1 MHDKLMNRPNSKSLS
16 NRLLK
21 IVSIL
26 AMMYLVCLLV
36 IMVTVGFAQ
45 ADKSHKE
52 LEQKLALSL
61 SNTAAIALYVNNKE
75 IADEVISS
83 LLLHEEIDAVRLQS
97 DEGVSFSSNHVV
109 DAESSLWVNSNQYRL
124 YSPTDGEP
132 LGTLYIHNNHSVLQQ
147 KALSQV
153 FSQVAFALGQFFVT
167 VIALVLVFERIIG
180 KPLTSLSNAL
190 NSATPGSTDLIPIDK
205 KNQENELG
213 VVVNSVNTFIEN
225 SRHAIER
232 ERGLRSQIEH
242 WEQYYRNL
250 AEQDTLTGLK
260 NRLGC
265 EKYVEQVASSSRY
278 IALLLVDLDGFK
290 GINDSYGHAAGD
302 FVLKEIAKRFSTLQL
317 DSNVPGVVGRI
328 GGDEFVIYLA
338 LQKTDQELLE
348 DIASDAVRLANL
360 PFAYQSHVFSVGC
373 SVGISVGKTI
383 SIDAEKLVHQADQA
397 MYAVKQ
403 LNKNDYQ
410 FYQAED
416 NVTNIK

>member
-1 MHDKLMNRPNSKSLS
+1 MNRPNSKSLS

-83 LLLHEEIDAVRLQS
+83 LLLHEEIDAVRLES

>member
-1 MHDKLMNRPNSKSLS
+1 
-16 NRLLK
+16 
-21 IVSIL
+21 
-26 AMMYLVCLLV
+26 MMYLVCLLV

-45 ADKSHKE
+45 ADKNHKE

-83 LLLHEEIDAVRLQS
+83 LLLHEEIDAVRLES
-97 DEGVSFSSNHVV
+97 DEGVSFSSNHVL
-109 DAESSLWVNSNQYRL
+109 DTENSLWTHSNQYRL

-132 LGTLYIHNNHSVLQQ
+132 LGTLYIHNNHTVLQ
-147 KALSQV
+147 KEALSQV

-213 VVVNSVNTFIEN
+213 VVVSSVNTFIEN
-225 SRHAIER
+225 SRHALER
-232 ERGLRSQIEH
+232 ERGLRSQLEH

-265 EKYVEQVASSSRY
+265 EKYIEQVAASSRY

-302 FVLKEIAKRFSTLQL
+302 FVLKEIAKRFSTLQS

-383 SIDAEKLVHQADQA
+383 GIDAEKLVHQADQA

-403 LNKNDYQ
+403 VNKNDYQ
-410 FYQAED
+410 FYQAEG

>member
-1 MHDKLMNRPNSKSLS
+1 MNSPNLKSLS

-83 LLLHEEIDAVRLQS
+83 LLLHEEIDAVRLES
-97 DEGVSFSSNHVV
+97 DEGVSFSSNHVA

>member
-1 MHDKLMNRPNSKSLS
+1 
-16 NRLLK
+16 
-21 IVSIL
+21 
-26 AMMYLVCLLV
+26 MMYLVCLLV

-83 LLLHEEIDAVRLQS
+83 LLLHEEIDAVRLES

-225 SRHAIER
+225 SRHAIDR

>member
-1 MHDKLMNRPNSKSLS
+1 
-16 NRLLK
+16 
-21 IVSIL
+21 
-26 AMMYLVCLLV
+26 MMYLVCLLV

-83 LLLHEEIDAVRLQS
+83 LLLHEEIDAVRLES

-190 NSATPGSTDLIPIDK
+190 NSATPGNTDLIPIDK

>member
-1 MHDKLMNRPNSKSLS
+1 MNRPNSKSLS

-45 ADKSHKE
+45 ADKNHKE

-83 LLLHEEIDAVRLQS
+83 LLLHEEIDAVRLES
-97 DEGVSFSSNHVV
+97 DEGVSFSSNHVL
-109 DAESSLWVNSNQYRL
+109 DTENSLWTHSNQYRL

-132 LGTLYIHNNHSVLQQ
+132 LGTLYIHNNHTVLQ
-147 KALSQV
+147 KEALSQV

-190 NSATPGSTDLIPIDK
+190 NSATPGNTDLIPIDK
-205 KNQENELG
+205 NNQENELG

-265 EKYVEQVASSSRY
+265 EKYIEQVASSSRY

-290 GINDSYGHAAGD
+290 DINDSYGHAAGD
-302 FVLKEIAKRFSTLQL
+302 FVLKEIAKRFSTLQA

-348 DIASDAVRLANL
+348 DMASDAVRLANL
-360 PFAYQSHVFSVGC
+360 PFAYQSCVFSVGC

-383 SIDAEKLVHQADQA
+383 GIDAEKLVHQADQA

>member
-1 MHDKLMNRPNSKSLS
+1 
-16 NRLLK
+16 
-21 IVSIL
+21 
-26 AMMYLVCLLV
+26 MMYLVCLLV

-83 LLLHEEIDAVRLQS
+83 LLLHEEIDAVRLES
-97 DEGVSFSSNHVV
+97 DEGVSFSSNHVA